1 MNKKLRKL
9 LSTAGDVAEATPSV
23 EEGVLNALIVYKD
36 DGENLKEI
44 ADLYYQWRTHMEKL
58 NTDIRTKNV
67 KPKDWVTYWK
77 EIRT

>member
-9 LSTAGDVAEATPSV
+9 LSTAGDVAESTPRL
-23 EEGVLNALIVYKD
+23 EGAVLDTLIADKD
-36 DGENLKEI
+36 DGEKLKAL
-44 ADLYYQWRTHMEKL
+44 ADLYYLWRTLMEKQ

-77 EIRT
+77 ETR